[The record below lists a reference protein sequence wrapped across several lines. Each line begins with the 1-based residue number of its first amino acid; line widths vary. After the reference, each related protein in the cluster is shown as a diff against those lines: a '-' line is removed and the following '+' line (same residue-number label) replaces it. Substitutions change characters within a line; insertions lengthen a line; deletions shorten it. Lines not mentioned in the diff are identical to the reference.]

1 VSIGR
6 HFREHFVAY
15 LALFVAL
22 SSTGYAAVSKLAP
35 NNSVGSAQVINRSLQ
50 KVDLSARAVAALHGA
65 RGVRGPQGIQGVQ
78 GPPGS
83 QGAQGAQGI
92 QGAAGTARAYGAV
105 SGVGTLS
112 RSKNVANVSANLMEG
127 TVCITLAPGIDS
139 SQTGLVV
146 SPDFDQDQTDV
157 SSLGAVNA
165 DQAFAE
171 WVSGAEDC
179 PAGTLEVQTG
189 FRSVSTNGSTDGDVR
204 TVTNN
209 GIIAGFFFVVP

>member
-22 SSTGYAAVSKLAP
+22 SSTGYAAVSKLVP

-92 QGAAGTARAYGAV
+92 QGAAGTARAYGHVAAD
-105 SGVGTLS
+105 GTLS
-112 RSKNVANVSANLMEG
+112 RSKNVIGINATPLFG
-127 TVCITLAPGIDS
+127 TYCITLAPSIDI
-139 SQTGLVV
+139 SQTGLIATL
-146 SPDFDQDQTDV
+146 DFADDDTDL
-157 SSLGAVNA
+157 SSGNV
-165 DQAFAE
+165 DQAWVE
-171 WVSGAEDC
+171 WYSSTVGGC
-179 PAGTLEVQTG
+179 PAGQLTVATG
-189 FRSVSTNGSTDGDVR
+189 VRTASTSGSTDGDVR
-204 TVTNN
+204 SVTNE
-209 GIIAGFFFVVP
+209 AAPEAFFFVVP